1 MPRTITAVLL
11 LSFSYV
17 LFSCS
22 SSKNILGTY
31 RNKFATTG
39 FFGTTIRLFND
50 SSLQY
55 VFQGDMMYDSITGH
69 YKVLDNKL
77 YLNFDK
83 EPQDTNKLYYR
94 FDGMA
99 LKTKVYS
106 GDTIKYKISYVIA
119 HDKLFP
125 IHVKTEKKVTRA
137 WKYNKRKKYIF
148 FGTHYYDKRFYLR
161 RIK

>member
-1 MPRTITAVLL
+1 
-11 LSFSYV
+11 
-17 LFSCS
+17 
-22 SSKNILGTY
+22 
-31 RNKFATTG
+31 
-39 FFGTTIRLFND
+39 
-50 SSLQY
+50 
-55 VFQGDMMYDSITGH
+55 MYDSITGH